1 MKFKSE
7 YFETADDLVR
17 AKDDAWDGVKT
28 RRERLDIIRKFTNMQ
43 RLMTD
48 EEAEKL
54 GRTEIT
60 NFGLSHRDMLQIE
73 SQITSMVTTTNG
85 LVEVIVDT
93 DNAEKDYQTSIRISE
108 AINRGAIHFK
118 GKFANLWR
126 KVGGEIT
133 IAGGTPVTNNPR
145 YGWLPEIRADMFF
158 PKATPLDA
166 EQVSYAFD
174 PKELSIHDL
183 KHMLAAIGEGQSRY
197 IVRENVEHLIEI
209 LEEQVRDN
217 RKDQGSSHGFEVT
230 EAVRDGKSERSTTV
244 SAWDYFEVKYDDK
257 GNQYVSRTLFTDG
270 IDGTATT
277 ERGDREDNQRRAS
290 ARIIDYVEKAYPSAT
305 DWLHMVFV
313 DSEIG
318 GVKTLDTCRGIAELI
333 YPSALEL
340 EDLINLTLEGDKIR
354 AKPKI
359 QLGDANPDDVAR
371 WNIVEDMYA
380 PAGVSEMEFKGNS
393 QGLMTPFSLLRQ
405 NAAGLA
411 SSSVANSGRGG
422 ELRQQA
428 LERQENSS
436 QLIGNRLAES
446 YNHMES
452 ILETLVWR
460 LLAGDV
466 KPGTEGYHET
476 MWVRA
481 YLDRYDIPYKELAKR
496 EHNRFQYIRVRAKRV
511 IGNGDSQQRVETA
524 DWLMNNIMN
533 YAPATRPLVV
543 QQATALRTQDPD
555 LAEYLVKVP
564 QAILNAQ
571 KITAE
576 NEYSTIERRAALGQT
591 IPIAPDDIHQDHIP
605 VHLVD
610 MQAMVAM
617 AQMRPWDK
625 LDVLQFAGLA
635 EHTGEHL
642 QVLMSNPLT
651 NPEAKSF
658 LKDYQNIVASA
669 QSVVQE
675 VEERL
680 GSEQGQLTA
689 REQAEIELKTA
700 DLQLKAQALGLK
712 IEDTQRLW
720 ASREARNKLS
730 QRSQYAREVGESQRL
745 QLDNKRIETQA
756 VSGQSAQQ

>member
-1 MKFKSE
+1 
-7 YFETADDLVR
+7 
-17 AKDDAWDGVKT
+17 
-28 RRERLDIIRKFTNMQ
+28 
-43 RLMTD
+43 
-48 EEAEKL
+48 
-54 GRTEIT
+54 
-60 NFGLSHRDMLQIE
+60 
-73 SQITSMVTTTNG
+73 
-85 LVEVIVDT
+85 
-93 DNAEKDYQTSIRISE
+93 
-108 AINRGAIHFK
+108 
-118 GKFANLWR
+118 
-126 KVGGEIT
+126 
-133 IAGGTPVTNNPR
+133 
-145 YGWLPEIRADMFF
+145 
-158 PKATPLDA
+158 
-166 EQVSYAFD
+166 
-174 PKELSIHDL
+174 
-183 KHMLAAIGEGQSRY
+183 
-197 IVRENVEHLIEI
+197 
-209 LEEQVRDN
+209 
-217 RKDQGSSHGFEVT
+217 
-230 EAVRDGKSERSTTV
+230 
-244 SAWDYFEVKYDDK
+244 
-257 GNQYVSRTLFTDG
+257 
-270 IDGTATT
+270 
-277 ERGDREDNQRRAS
+277 
-290 ARIIDYVEKAYPSAT
+290 
-305 DWLHMVFV
+305 MVFV

-411 SSSVANSGRGG
+411 SSSVSNSGRGG

-428 LERQENSS
+428 LERQENSA

-446 YNHMES
+446 YNHLES

-460 LLAGDV
+460 LLAGDT

-481 YLDRYDIPYKELAKR
+481 YLDRYDIPYKDLAKR
-496 EHNRFQYIRVRAKRV
+496 VHNRFQYIRVRAKRV
-511 IGNGDSQQRVETA
+511 IGNGDVQQRVETA

-543 QQATALRTQDPD
+543 QQATSLRTQDPD

-605 VHLVD
+605 VHLID

-642 QVLMSNPLT
+642 QVLMGNPLT

-658 LKDYQNIVASA
+658 LQDYQNIVASA
-669 QSVVQE
+669 QAVVQE

-689 REQAEIELKTA
+689 REQAEVELKTA
-700 DLQLKAQALGLK
+700 ELQLKAQALGLK

>member
-1 MKFKSE
+1 MSTKFKSQ
-7 YFETADDLVR
+7 YFDSAEDLVR
-17 AKDDAWDGVKT
+17 AKDNAWEGVKT
-28 RRERLDIIRKFTNMQ
+28 RRQRLDVIRKFTNMQ

-54 GRTEIT
+54 NRTEIT

-73 SQITSMVTTTNG
+73 SQFTSMVTTTNG
-85 LVEVIVDT
+85 LVEVLVDT
-93 DNAEKDYQTSIRISE
+93 DNAEKDYQTSLRISE
-108 AINRGAIHFK
+108 AINRGAVHFK

-126 KVGGEIT
+126 RVAGEIT
-133 IAGGTPVTNNPR
+133 IAGGTPVTNSPR

-166 EQVSYAFD
+166 ERVTYAFD
-174 PKELSIHDL
+174 PRELSLHDL
-183 KHMLAAIGEGQSRY
+183 KQMLAAIGEGESRY
-197 IVRENVEHLIEI
+197 VEKANVEHLIEL
-209 LEEQVRDN
+209 LEEQIRDN
-217 RKDQGSSHGFEVT
+217 RKDEGSSHGFGVT
-230 EAVRDGKSERSTTV
+230 EAVRDGKAERAQTV
-244 SAWDYFEVKYDDK
+244 SAWDYFEVKYDEK

-270 IDGTATT
+270 ICGNT
-277 ERGDREDNQRRAS
+277 ESVETKDASS
-290 ARIIDYVEKAYPSAT
+290 ARIIDYVEKAFKSAT

-318 GVKTLDTCRGIAELI
+318 GTKNIDTCRGIAELV

-340 EDLINLTLEGDKIR
+340 EDLLNLTLEGDKIR
-354 AKPKI
+354 AKPKFE
-359 QLGDANPDDVAR
+359 LTGDASPDDVAK
-371 WNIVEDMYA
+371 WDIVADMYT
-380 PAGVSEMEFKGNS
+380 PPGVKEMEFRSNS
-393 QGLMTPFSLLRQ
+393 QGLMTPFALLRQ
-405 NAAGLA
+405 NTAGLA
-411 SSSVANSGRGG
+411 ASSVANSGRGG

-428 LERQENSS
+428 LERQENSA
-436 QLIGNRLAES
+436 QLTGNRLAEG
-446 YNHMES
+446 YNHLEAL
-452 ILETLVWR
+452 LETLVWR
-460 LLAGDV
+460 LLAGDA
-466 KPGTEGYHET
+466 KPGTEGYHEV

-481 YLDRYDIPYKELAKR
+481 YLDRYEIPYKDLAKR
-496 EHNRFQYIRVRAKRV
+496 EHGRFQYIRVRAKRV
-511 IGNGDSQQRVETA
+511 IGNGDAQQRIETA
-524 DWLMNNIMN
+524 DWLMDNIMN

-605 VHLVD
+605 VHLID

-642 QVLMSNPLT
+642 NVLMGNPLT
-651 NPEAKSF
+651 NPEAKTF

-669 QSVVQE
+669 SAIVQE

-680 GSEQGQLTA
+680 GSEKGQLTA
-689 REQAEIELKTA
+689 KEQAEVELKTA
-700 DLQLKAQALGLK
+700 QLQLEAQKLGLK
-712 IEDTQRLW
+712 IEDTRRLW
-720 ASREARNKLS
+720 ENRETRAKLS
-730 QRSQYAREVGESQRL
+730 QRSQYAREVAEAKRL
-745 QLDNKRIETQA
+745 RLDNKRIETQA
-756 VSGQSAQQ
+756 EKQQPTE

>member
-1 MKFKSE
+1 MDFKSQ
-7 YFETADDLVR
+7 YFDTPEDLVR
-17 AKDDAWDGVKT
+17 AKDNAWDGVKT
-28 RRERLDIIRKFTNMQ
+28 RRKRLDVIRKFTNMQ

-85 LVEVIVDT
+85 VVEIIVDT
-93 DNAEKDYQTSIRISE
+93 DNAEKDYQLGLRMSE
-108 AINRGAIHFK
+108 AINRGAVHFK

-126 KVGGEIT
+126 KVAGEIT
-133 IAGGTPVTNNPR
+133 IAGGTPVTYNPR
-145 YGWLPEIRADMFF
+145 YGWLPELREDMFF

-166 EQVSYAFD
+166 EKVTYAFD
-174 PKELSIHDL
+174 PRELSLHEL
-183 KHMLAAIGEGQSRY
+183 KQMLAAIGDGESRY
-197 IVRENVEHLIEI
+197 MARENIEGLIEV
-209 LEEQVRDN
+209 LEEQIEDN
-217 RKDQGSSHGFEVT
+217 RKDQGSSHGFGVT
-230 EAVRDGKSERSTTV
+230 EAVRDGKADRAQTV
-244 SAWDYFEVKYDDK
+244 SAWDYFEVKYDEK

-270 IDGTATT
+270 ICGNT
-277 ERGDREDNQRRAS
+277 EMADSKDASS
-290 ARIIDYVEKAYPSAT
+290 ARIIDHMEKAFTSAT
-305 DWLHMVFV
+305 DWLHMVFI

-318 GVKTLDTCRGIAELI
+318 GVKNVDTCRGIAELI

-359 QLGDANPDDVAR
+359 QLTGDANMDDVLK
-371 WNIVEDMYA
+371 WDIVADMYA
-380 PAGVSEMEFKGNS
+380 PAGVQEMEFKSSS
-393 QGLMTPFSLLRQ
+393 QSLMTPFAMLRQ

-411 SSSVANSGRGG
+411 ASSVANSGRGG

-428 LERQENSS
+428 LERQENSA
-436 QLIGNRLAES
+436 QLTGNRLAES

-452 ILETLVWR
+452 LLETLVYR
-460 LLAGDV
+460 LLVGDV
-466 KPGTEGYHET
+466 KPGTDGYHEIK
-476 MWVRA
+476 WVRA
-481 YLDRYDIPYKELAKR
+481 YLDRYNVPYKDLAKR
-496 EHNRFQYIRVRAKRV
+496 EHGRFQYIRVRAKRV
-511 IGNGDSQQRVETA
+511 IGNGDAQQRVETA

-576 NEYSTIERRAALGQT
+576 NEFSTIERRAALGQT
-591 IPIAPDDIHQDHIP
+591 IPVAPDDIHQDHVP

-610 MQAMVAM
+610 MQSMVAM
-617 AQMRPWDK
+617 SQMRPWDK

-642 QVLMSNPLT
+642 NILMSNPLT
-651 NPEAKSF
+651 NPEAKAF
-658 LKDYQNIVASA
+658 LPDYQNIVASA
-669 QSVVQE
+669 SAIVQE

-680 GSEQGQLTA
+680 GSEQGQLSA
-689 REQAEIELKTA
+689 REQAEVELKTA
-700 DLQLKAQALGLK
+700 QLQLEAQKLGLK
-712 IEDTQRLW
+712 IEDTRKIW
-720 ASREARNKLS
+720 ENREARAAIS
-730 QRSQYAREVGESQRL
+730 RRSQFAREVSEAKRL
-745 QLDNKRIETQA
+745 ELDNKRIETQA
-756 VSGQSAQQ
+756 SAKQSAQ

>member
-1 MKFKSE
+1 
-7 YFETADDLVR
+7 
-17 AKDDAWDGVKT
+17 
-28 RRERLDIIRKFTNMQ
+28 
-43 RLMTD
+43 
-48 EEAEKL
+48 
-54 GRTEIT
+54 
-60 NFGLSHRDMLQIE
+60 
-73 SQITSMVTTTNG
+73 
-85 LVEVIVDT
+85 
-93 DNAEKDYQTSIRISE
+93 
-108 AINRGAIHFK
+108 
-118 GKFANLWR
+118 
-126 KVGGEIT
+126 
-133 IAGGTPVTNNPR
+133 
-145 YGWLPEIRADMFF
+145 
-158 PKATPLDA
+158 
-166 EQVSYAFD
+166 
-174 PKELSIHDL
+174 
-183 KHMLAAIGEGQSRY
+183 
-197 IVRENVEHLIEI
+197 
-209 LEEQVRDN
+209 
-217 RKDQGSSHGFEVT
+217 
-230 EAVRDGKSERSTTV
+230 
-244 SAWDYFEVKYDDK
+244 
-257 GNQYVSRTLFTDG
+257 
-270 IDGTATT
+270 
-277 ERGDREDNQRRAS
+277 
-290 ARIIDYVEKAYPSAT
+290 
-305 DWLHMVFV
+305 
-313 DSEIG
+313 
-318 GVKTLDTCRGIAELI
+318 
-333 YPSALEL
+333 
-340 EDLINLTLEGDKIR
+340 
-354 AKPKI
+354 
-359 QLGDANPDDVAR
+359 
-371 WNIVEDMYA
+371 
-380 PAGVSEMEFKGNS
+380 MEFRGNS

-481 YLDRYDIPYKELAKR
+481 YLDRYDIPYKDLAKR

-605 VHLVD
+605 VHMVD

-689 REQAEIELKTA
+689 REQAEVELKTA

>member
-1 MKFKSE
+1 MDFKSR
-7 YFETADDLVR
+7 YFETAEDLVR
-17 AKDDAWDGVKT
+17 AKDNAWDGVKT
-28 RRERLDIIRKFTNMQ
+28 RRKRLDVIRKFTNMQ

-73 SQITSMVTTTNG
+73 SQITSMVTTTNA

-93 DNAEKDYQTSIRISE
+93 DNAEKDYQLGLRMSE
-108 AINRGAIHFK
+108 AINRGAVHFK

-126 KVGGEIT
+126 KVAGEIT
-133 IAGGTPVTNNPR
+133 IAGGVPVTNAPR
-145 YGWLPEIRADMFF
+145 YGWLPELREDMFF

-166 EQVSYAFD
+166 EKVTYAFD
-174 PKELSIHDL
+174 PRELSLHDL
-183 KHMLAAIGEGQSRY
+183 KQMIVAIGEGKGRY
-197 IVRENVEHLIEI
+197 MARENIEHLIKV
-209 LEEQVRDN
+209 LEEQIEDN
-217 RKDQGSSHGFEVT
+217 RKDQGSSHGFGVT
-230 EAVRDGKSERSTTV
+230 EAVRDGKAERAQTV
-244 SAWDYFEVKYDDK
+244 SAWDYFEVKYDEK

-270 IDGTATT
+270 ICGNTETA
-277 ERGDREDNQRRAS
+277 DSKDASS
-290 ARIIDYVEKAYPSAT
+290 ARVIDHMEKAFTSAT
-305 DWLHMVFV
+305 DWLHMVFI

-318 GVKTLDTCRGIAELI
+318 GVKNVDTCRGIAELI

-359 QLGDANPDDVAR
+359 QLTSDANVDDVAK
-371 WNIVEDMYA
+371 WDIVSDMYA
-380 PAGVSEMEFKGNS
+380 PAGVQEMEFRSSS
-393 QGLMTPFSLLRQ
+393 QSLMTPFAMLRQ

-411 SSSVANSGRGG
+411 ASSVSNSGRGG

-428 LERQENSS
+428 LERQENSA
-436 QLIGNRLAES
+436 QLTGNRLSES

-460 LLAGDV
+460 ILAGDA
-466 KPGTEGYHET
+466 KPGTEGYHEI
-476 MWVRA
+476 MWVRS
-481 YLDRYDIPYKELAKR
+481 YLDRYEIPYKDLAKR
-496 EHNRFQYIRVRAKRV
+496 EHGRFQYIRVRARRV
-511 IGNGDSQQRVETA
+511 IGNGDAQQRIETA
-524 DWLMNNIMN
+524 DWLMDNIMN

-576 NEYSTIERRAALGQT
+576 NEFSTIERRAALGQT
-591 IPIAPDDIHQDHIP
+591 IPVAPDDVHQDHVP

-610 MQAMVAM
+610 MQSMVAM

-642 QVLMSNPLT
+642 NILMSNPLT
-651 NPEAKSF
+651 NPEAKAF
-658 LKDYQNIVASA
+658 LPDYQNIVASA
-669 QSVVQE
+669 SAIVQE
-675 VEERL
+675 VEDRL

-689 REQAEIELKTA
+689 REQAEVELKTA
-700 DLQLKAQALGLK
+700 QLQLEAQKLGLK
-712 IEDTQRLW
+712 IEDTRKIWENRAAREQI
-720 ASREARNKLS
+720 SR
-730 QRSQYAREVGESQRL
+730 RSQYAKEVAEAQRL
-745 QLDNKRIETQA
+745 QLDKVRIATQA
-756 VSGQSAQQ
+756 RSQQSAE

>member
-28 RRERLDIIRKFTNMQ
+28 RRERLDVIRKFTNMQ

-73 SQITSMVTTTNG
+73 SQLTSMVTTTNG

-93 DNAEKDYQTSIRISE
+93 DNAEKDYQMSLRISE
-108 AINRGAIHFK
+108 AINRGAVHFK

-145 YGWLPEIRADMFF
+145 FGWLPEIRADMFF

-166 EQVSYAFD
+166 EQVTFAFD
-174 PKELSIHDL
+174 PRELSLHDL
-183 KHMLAAIGEGQSRY
+183 KHMLAAIGEGPSRY
-197 IVRENVEHLIEI
+197 IERENVEHLIKV
-209 LEEQVRDN
+209 LEEQIKDN
-217 RKDQGSSHGFEVT
+217 RKDEGSSHGFGVT
-230 EAVRDGKSERSTTV
+230 EAVRDGKSERATTI
-244 SAWDYFEVKYDDK
+244 SAWDYFEVKYDK
-257 GNQYVSRTLFTDG
+257 TGNQYVSRTLFTDG
-270 IDGTATT
+270 INGTATT
-277 ERGDREDNQRRAS
+277 ERGDRGDNKRSSA
-290 ARIIDYVEKAYPSAT
+290 ARIIDYVEKAYSSAT

-318 GVKTLDTCRGIAELI
+318 GVKTIDTCRGVAELI

-359 QLGDANPDDVAR
+359 NIGDANPDDVAR

-411 SSSVANSGRGG
+411 SSSVSNSGRGG

-428 LERQENSS
+428 LERQENSA
-436 QLIGNRLAES
+436 QLIGNRLAEA
-446 YNHMES
+446 YNHLES

-481 YLDRYDIPYKELAKR
+481 YLDRYNIPYKDLAKR
-496 EHNRFQYIRVRAKRV
+496 AHNRFQYIRVRAKRV
-511 IGNGDSQQRVETA
+511 IGNGDAQQRVETA
-524 DWLMNNIMN
+524 DWLMSNIMN

-591 IPIAPDDIHQDHIP
+591 IPIAPDDVHQDHIP

-642 QVLMSNPLT
+642 QVLMGNPLT
-651 NPEAKSF
+651 NPEAKAF
-658 LKDYQNIVASA
+658 LQDYQNIVASA
-669 QSVVQE
+669 QAIVQE
-675 VEERL
+675 VEDRL

-689 REQAEIELKTA
+689 REQAEVELKTA
-700 DLQLKAQALGLK
+700 ELQLKAQALGLK
-712 IEDTQRLW
+712 IEDTRKLW
-720 ASREARNKLS
+720 ENREARAKLS
-730 QRSQYAREVGESQRL
+730 QRSQYSREVGEAQRL

-756 VSGQSAQQ
+756 ASQQSTQK